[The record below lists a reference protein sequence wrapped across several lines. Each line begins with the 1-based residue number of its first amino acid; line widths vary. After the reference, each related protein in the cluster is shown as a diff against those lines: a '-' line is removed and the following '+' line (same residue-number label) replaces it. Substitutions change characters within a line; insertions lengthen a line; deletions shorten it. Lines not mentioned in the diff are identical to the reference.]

1 MTILTV
7 ENLTV
12 CFPSRHGSVNAIEDV
27 TLSVSAGEILGMVG
41 ESGAGKSMTGAAIIG
56 LIEPPGHI
64 SQGEIRLEGDRI
76 DNLRPEAM
84 RRIRGRRI
92 GAIFQDPLTSL
103 NPVLTV
109 GEQLI
114 ETIQTHLKM
123 SKSEAR
129 SRAIDWLRRVGIPA
143 PEARIDTYPHQY
155 SGGMRQRVVIALAL
169 CAEPRLVIADEPTTA
184 LDVSVQ
190 AQIIALLRRLARETG
205 VAVIL
210 VTHDM
215 GVIAETADRVAVM
228 YAGRIVE
235 IGTVTEVL
243 TAPKHPYTTGLMAS
257 IPRIGERPETLSQIE
272 GAMPRPFARPDGCA
286 FGPRCPHRM
295 EICSQRRP
303 ESKGTAT
310 RSVACHLTEEVPV

>member
-1 MTILTV
+1 MTLLTV
-7 ENLTV
+7 EDLTV
-12 CFPSRHGSVNAIEDV
+12 TFPGRRGSVNAIENV
-27 TLSVSAGEILGMVG
+27 SLSVEPGEILGMVG

-64 SQGEIRLEGDRI
+64 AGGRITLEGERI
-76 DNLRPEAM
+76 DTLPPEAM

-114 ETIQTHLKM
+114 ETIQTHLGL
-123 SKSEAR
+123 SRAAAR
-129 SRAIDWLRRVGIPA
+129 ERAIDWLRRVGIPA

-235 IGTVTEVL
+235 VGPVARVL
-243 TAPKHPYTTGLMAS
+243 ANPRHPYTEGLMAS
-257 IPRIGERPETLSQIE
+257 IPRIGPRPDRLAQIE
-272 GAMPRPFARPDGCA
+272 GAMPRPHARPPGCA
-286 FGPRCPHRM
+286 FAPRCPHRFAPCV
-295 EICSQRRP
+295 ERRP
-303 ESKGTAT
+303 ELRGTAAAA
-310 RSVACHLTEEVPV
+310 VACHLTTEVPA

>member
-1 MTILTV
+1 MALLTV

-12 CFPSRHGSVNAIEDV
+12 TFPNRHGATNAIEN
-27 TLSVSAGEILGMVG
+27 VSIHVEPGEILGMVG

-56 LIEPPGHI
+56 LLEPPGHI
-64 SQGEIRLEGDRI
+64 SGGEIRLEGERI
-76 DNLRPEAM
+76 DNLPPAAM

-109 GEQLI
+109 GEQLV
-114 ETIQTHLKM
+114 ETIRTHLPLTKDQ
-123 SKSEAR
+123 AR
-129 SRAIDWLRRVGIPA
+129 ERAIDWLRRVGIPA
-143 PEARIDTYPHQY
+143 PEKRIDTYPHQY

-169 CAEPRLVIADEPTTA
+169 CAEPRLIIADEPTTA

-205 VAVIL
+205 AAVVL

-235 IGTVTEVL
+235 VGPVAQVL
-243 TAPKHPYTTGLMAS
+243 ANPRHPYTAGLMAA
-257 IPRIGERPETLSQIE
+257 IPRIGPRPEVLPQIE
-272 GAMPRPFARPDGCA
+272 GAMPRPASRPAGCA
-286 FGPRCPHRM
+286 FAPRCP
-295 EICSQRRP
+295 QRVDRCITERP
-303 ESKGTAT
+303 IPRGVSGAQI
-310 RSVACHLTEEVPV
+310 ACHLAEELSA